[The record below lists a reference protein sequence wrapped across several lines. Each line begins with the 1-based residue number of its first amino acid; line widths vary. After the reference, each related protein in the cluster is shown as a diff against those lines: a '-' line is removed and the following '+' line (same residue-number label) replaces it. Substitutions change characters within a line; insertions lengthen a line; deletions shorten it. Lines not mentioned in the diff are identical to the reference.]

1 MGGMQFLR
9 IGGGKIRVPVIT
21 TQMFQEPRLLMD
33 VKAHDG
39 KHKAV
44 IFRGDSKSLQWEF
57 CLV

>member
-21 TQMFQEPRLLMD
+21 TQMFQEPGLLTD
-33 VKAHDG
+33 VKAHEG
-39 KHKAV
+39 KHKTV

>member
-33 VKAHDG
+33 VKARDG

-44 IFRGDSKSLQWEF
+44 IFRGRQ
-57 CLV
+57 